1 MKKLRHSSSI
11 KKTCVSLLSA
21 MVVLVFVSCDPDD
34 ENDGRGDKASKSLQ
48 SLGFSVS
55 VENQK
60 TSTRSDM
67 ASAGDESFTFT
78 IGENNDCEITCLV
91 TDMEGNTSVSP
102 TRGTPVGTTVPY
114 NLDGTIPVISEVT
127 NSIESMYGTDGIAI
141 TAYRKDKDDNV
152 SLLTPNSDYPAEKAG
167 NVAEF
172 KNLKYTYDATAFDGE
187 GSWTT
192 ASNINGYYWYETEK
206 LRFYAAAPATLAPNY
221 EYPTAGKAS
230 FSYTVPADNANQKDV
245 LIGATDFLTR
255 PTLIEDKPY
264 SMEVEIPTYHALCA
278 VRFVIDNR
286 ELVDAVTGKYTQRP
300 KEFTLKSIKLTN
312 LKTGG
317 TCTYTYNSS
326 SSAKSAD
333 CITWDLTSSSTG
345 DYFCNFGTSGSGT
358 AIAKANT
365 TYNLHSADGSA
376 SGSQLTNVFLLVPQ
390 NLVEDCKVEI
400 IYSYNSVE
408 YHSSTQTTTYTPV
421 NCTISGQLVGSGATK
436 DSGGAYT
443 SYGSWQPG
451 KMYTYVISSKYIKR
465 GGTLYKIDGTI
476 SFSSETKKAPNN
488 INNWGSITDFPDP
501 AGATPGKSYPGTF
514 SIDVSDTKYIELSWQ
529 DQTVKF
535 VENTV
540 SYTTAAHIWL
550 EGETWDPEPNN
561 YHVNGIPYAGG
572 QSTTNG
578 SIVEVKCNGT
588 GTFHYNNPAKNFT
601 YPYDGNGNSTTQVY
615 TDVYVY
621 EYLIKASPSSYHDG
635 TPTTTRRWVFDVRDY
650 KSIKIPVFFYNDQTG
665 GGSCSWQLTDFTVKT
680 LESEDW

>member
-1 MKKLRHSSSI
+1 MKKLRHSSSL

-390 NLVEDCKVEI
+390 ELTVNCKVEI

-443 SYGSWQPG
+443 SYGLWQPG

-465 GGTLYKIDGTI
+465 GGILYKIDGTI
-476 SFSSETKKAPNN
+476 GFESDAASDPENAVNYK
-488 INNWGSITDFPDP
+488 SITDFADP
-501 AGATPGKSYPGTF
+501 EIAGSPGESSPGKFT
-514 SIDVSDTKYIELSWQ
+514 IDVSDVKVIQLTWTHSTK
-529 DQTVKF
+529 KF
-535 VENTV
+535 VANTIKPYE
-540 SYTTAAHIWL
+540 SRAHIWL
-550 EGETWDPEPNN
+550 EGTTWADT
-561 YHVNGIPYAGG
+561 YKVNGNVYTGAGAVH
-572 QSTTNG
+572 NG
-578 SIVEVKCNGT
+578 AGRYHT
-588 GTFHYNNPAKNFT
+588 YKNTFT
-601 YPYDGNGNSTTQVY
+601 YGGNTY
-615 TDVYVY
+615 TDVFEY
-621 EYLIKASPSSYHDG
+621 EDLILAADATAS
-635 TPTTTRRWVFDVRDY
+635 TTDDYKDETTYSFTWVFDVSDY
-650 KSIKIPVFFYNDQTG
+650 KDIKIPVYYWNEHTG
-665 GGSCSWQLTDFTVKT
+665 GKSCLWTLSDFEVKA
-680 LESEDW
+680 LELEDW

>member
-1 MKKLRHSSSI
+1 MKKLRHSNSI

-67 ASAGDESFTFT
+67 VSADNESFTFT

-152 SLLTPNSDYPAEKAG
+152 SLLTPNSDDPAETAG
-167 NVAEF
+167 NVVEF
-172 KNLKYTYDATAFDGE
+172 RNLKYTYAATAFDGE

-300 KEFTLKSIKLTN
+300 KEFTLKSITLTN

-317 TCTYTYNSS
+317 TCTYTYDSS

-333 CITWDLTSSSTG
+333 CITWDLTSSAIG
-345 DYFCNFGTSGSGT
+345 DYSCTFGTSGSGT
-358 AIAKANT
+358 AIAKT
-365 TYNLHSADGSA
+365 IETYNLHSSDGSA
-376 SGSQLTNVFLLVPQ
+376 SGTQLTNVFLLVPQ
-390 NLVEDCKVEI
+390 ELAEDCEI
-400 IYSYNSVE
+400 HVTYTYPVMQYS
-408 YHSSTQTTTYTPV
+408 TTTGIGTVASEDIP
-421 NCTISGQLVGSGATK
+421 IDGQLVGHGATLVYDPVKGK
-436 DSGGAYT
+436 DKYVRGI
-443 SYGSWQPG
+443 WEPG
-451 KMYTYVISSKYIKR
+451 KMYTYVIPSKYLKR
-465 GGTLYKIDGTI
+465 TKEIFKIDGDI
-476 SFSSETKKAPNN
+476 HYDSSAKQEPYAENS
-488 INNWGSITDFPDP
+488 WHSITDL
-501 AGATPGKSYPGTF
+501 AGTGYTL
-514 SIDVSDTKYIELSWQ
+514 DVTDIKVIELDFSEHFKAFFANVNKS
-529 DQTVKF
+529 TP
-535 VENTV
+535 NG
-540 SYTTAAHIWL
+540 AHAHLWI
-550 EGETWDPEPNN
+550 EGTLLDGSTYN
-561 YHVNGIPYAGG
+561 VNGTPD
-572 QSTTNG
+572 TNPNA
-578 SIVEVKCNGT
+578 VNGT
-588 GTFHYNNPAKNFT
+588 GYSHTHKEIFT
-601 YPYDGNGNSTTQVY
+601 YDGVDYPDVLEMERYKGTY
-615 TDVYVY
+615 TDDKDNFNINMKY
-621 EYLIKASPSSYHDG
+621 
-635 TPTTTRRWVFDVRDY
+635 VFDVSMY
-650 KSIKIPVFFYNDQTG
+650 QSIKIKVYFHNDEG
-665 GGSCSWQLTDFTVKT
+665 GGNSCTWDLRDFTIYA
-680 LESEDW
+680 LETEPW